1 VALTSVA
8 VLLAY
13 VVASIRY
20 EVDFT
25 PYLTILAVLGV
36 FGVED
41 FFADRRKW
49 RPLARLGWA
58 GFLIVS
64 VAFNFFGSCQ
74 HLGLLERQVPGEFQA
89 LSRFFNYPTYAYNRL
104 RTSMRA
110 SPAPDKPEY
119 GGLAPLQ
126 YGTVLLRIKSPPRET
141 GTREPLMVMGTTP
154 GVLAIAFIRTV
165 SGDQIVVGFQFTGL
179 GLYECKPI
187 TLDRNAPVEIAV
199 SGPSLLPDLGDTA
212 WKGTPYLEQLSD
224 LGLYSIAVNGVA
236 ALQVNSLLDRPIDRE
251 TPLSLGFNPVRDSPV
266 AARFTGQIMEHS
278 RLDIG
283 ESLNVR

>member
-1 VALTSVA
+1 
-8 VLLAY
+8 
-13 VVASIRY
+13 
-20 EVDFT
+20 
-25 PYLTILAVLGV
+25 
-36 FGVED
+36 
-41 FFADRRKW
+41 
-49 RPLARLGWA
+49 
-58 GFLIVS
+58 
-64 VAFNFFGSCQ
+64 
-74 HLGLLERQVPGEFQA
+74 
-89 LSRFFNYPTYAYNRL
+89 
-104 RTSMRA
+104 
-110 SPAPDKPEY
+110 
-119 GGLAPLQ
+119 
-126 YGTVLLRIKSPPRET
+126 
-141 GTREPLMVMGTTP
+141 MVMGTTP